1 MELVHERGR
10 AERQGLG
17 LPGAHSAR
25 ILSLCGLLPE
35 TVIDRDGEWLCA
47 GVGAAGV
54 SGGRQHIDDG
64 LEGRVVAAPA
74 LAGVNMKR
82 SRFLPSIL

>member
-1 MELVHERGR
+1 MWNSYTNAEGR
-10 AERQGLG
+10 NVKAWDYQVRTRIAYWLTRHTFT
-17 LPGAHSAR
+17 PG
-25 ILSLCGLLPE
+25 G
-35 TVIDRDGEWLCA
+35 GEWFRA

-74 LAGVNMKR
+74 LAGMV
-82 SRFLPSIL
+82 LG